1 VTSLTQTARRA
12 HRSEPVQWGARS
24 GLVARGLLWLV
35 VGVLAANVA
44 LGGHDQADKSG
55 ALETLKD
62 QPLGVPLLVV
72 LAVAFAAHAGFRLLD
87 AAVGE
92 EGWKRLWQLGR
103 ALVYGFFA
111 VSTVRLLVSGPS
123 KENAAKPT
131 ARVMN
136 WPAGRTLVGAVGV
149 GIVVAGIVMAVR
161 GVRQDFDDK
170 IDVPR
175 KRRTLVERIG
185 MAGLVGRGLVYAL
198 VGAFLVDAAVR
209 FDPQKAKGLD
219 AALKTVAHQPF
230 GAVLLWVAVAALLA
244 FALWSFCEAA
254 YRKL

>member
-1 VTSLTQTARRA
+1 MTTLSHTARRA
-12 HRSEPVQWGARS
+12 KRSDAVQWGARS

-35 VGVLAANVA
+35 IGLLAGNVA

-55 ALETLKD
+55 ALETLKN

-72 LAVAFAAHAGFRLLD
+72 VAVAFAAHAAFRLLD

-103 ALVYGFFA
+103 ALVYGFLA

-123 KENAAKPT
+123 QENAAKPT
-131 ARVMN
+131 ARVMS
-136 WPAGRTLVGAVGV
+136 WPAGRWIVGAVGV

-161 GVRQDFDDK
+161 GVRQDFSDK

-175 KRRTLVERIG
+175 KRRALVERIG
-185 MAGLVGRGLVYAL
+185 MAGLLGRGLVYAL

-230 GAVLLWVAVAALLA
+230 GAALLWVAVACLLA
-244 FALWSFCEAA
+244 FSLWSFCEAA